1 MLPNLTKAKA
11 LNHVRERLQH
21 FAVPE
26 FRLIS
31 CDDWQANSHSIL
43 DSIQKYFCEKLLVI
57 RSSASDEDGQFAAL
71 AGEYESVLNVP
82 ANDRIALHSAFSK
95 VIASYAKRGIGTD
108 GEEVMVQ
115 EMVSDVVLSGV
126 VFTHELNSGAPYY
139 VVNYDDISGLTN
151 TVTSGAG
158 EYSNRTLYI
167 HRGAAGDL
175 RSERFQRLA
184 AAVSELERVVGSD
197 FLDIVCSD
205 SASAPLFQFRA
216 IITRPNWN
224 RAWLVESMQSAGIQ
238 TFVRE
243 KFRPQQCLWDRQRG
257 ADAGLE
263 SAEMIKAAARSPC
276 IGG

>member
-1 MLPNLTKAKA
+1 M
-11 LNHVRERLQH
+11 
-21 FAVPE
+21 
-26 FRLIS
+26 IS

-197 FLDIVCSD
+197 FLISSLLSTQHCSPT
-205 SASAPLFQFRA
+205 SSSFAPSPHGP
-216 IITRPNWN
+216 TGTG
-224 RAWLVESMQSAGIQ
+224 AWLVESMQSCEASRPLFERSFARNRVSLALQACSGRCRTGI
-238 TFVRE
+238 
-243 KFRPQQCLWDRQRG
+243 RQ
-257 ADAGLE
+257 
-263 SAEMIKAAARSPC
+263 K
-276 IGG
+276 